1 MIVEREL
8 VAVLIE
14 VAVAVITAFG
24 IGLVSRRPAEPKKQ
38 PQIFP

>member
-1 MIVEREL
+1 VEREL

-14 VAVAVITAFG
+14 VAVAVMAAFG
-24 IGLVSRRPAEPKKQ
+24 IGLVVHRPAEPKRK